1 MKELQLIDRVVV
13 EIRGEEGDK
22 CSPLDIAKELR
33 KIADRI
39 DDCIKGDNEL
49 RTNPNNGHHT
59 ELLWERECTAYGFRM
74 GDKSLIG
81 MHYYGSEPKPRI
93 IKDDEFV
100 VCYLTKSDIEQ
111 QHFDPSGIDDD
122 TMESIASRMNEYL
135 CEGVG
140 YWDALDAACEFYDIP
155 RKEDEY
161 EDQQ

>member
-13 EIRGEEGDK
+13 EIRGEEGEK
-22 CSPLDIAKELR
+22 CSPFDIAQELR

-135 CEGVG
+135 CDGVG

-155 RKEDEY
+155 RKEDED

>member
-13 EIRGEEGDK
+13 EIRGEEGT
-22 CSPLDIAKELR
+22 SERMSLVHIANELR
-33 KIADRI
+33 KVAEQIENGM
-39 DDCIKGDNEL
+39 KGDEWVEEDM
-49 RTNPNNGHHT
+49 RTHEHR
-59 ELLWERECTAYGFRM
+59 EVLFEHECTEFGFRM

-155 RKEDEY
+155 RKEDE
-161 EDQQ
+161 EP

>member
-1 MKELQLIDRVVV
+1 MKQLQLIDRVVV
-13 EIRGEEGDK
+13 EIRGEEGFSLTPDQLK
-22 CSPLDIAKELR
+22 NMLQFIAH
-33 KIADRI
+33 KIADEGM
-39 DDCIKGDNEL
+39 KGDNFTDEYGGPEFEVL
-49 RTNPNNGHHT
+49 F
-59 ELLWERECTAYGFRM
+59 ERECTAYGFRM

-81 MHYYGSEPKPRI
+81 MHYYGSEKKPRI

-155 RKEDEY
+155 REEDED